1 LCHDAI
7 ARQASIRILEEI
19 KSGKILQLSS
29 SPEISSSP
37 KFVSSSPDDVA
48 QPQPQPQRTT
58 EPTRAAEAKEK
69 EKEKEREREKAD
81 KVPPD
86 ALLKRCLDY
95 ACSCLPTSVTEH
107 RTGQQP
113 NQPR

>member
-48 QPQPQPQRTT
+48 QPQPQPQPQRTT
-58 EPTRAAEAKEK
+58 EPTRAAEAK

-86 ALLKRCLDY
+86 VL
-95 ACSCLPTSVTEH
+95 
-107 RTGQQP
+107 
-113 NQPR
+113 